1 LRKVSQK
8 KSKKQL
14 LHPLNFLNRFD
25 HHRGLFS
32 FSSFEQYHADLRSGD
47 TSCVQAVQHYLSAIE
62 LNQHLNCYLEVF
74 AEEALQR
81 ASELDAIPISG
92 KLHGTVIGIKDNIC
106 YKGHR
111 SSASSKILNN
121 FTSLYSATV
130 VERLVQ
136 EGAIIIGRLNCD
148 EFGMGSSNENS
159 AFGPVLNPNDLSRVA
174 GGSSGGSAAAV
185 KAGLC
190 MASLGSDTGG
200 SVRLPADFCGVVGYK
215 PSYGRVSRYGL
226 MAYGSSFD
234 QVGVLANSVEDA
246 AIVLDVIAGPDEFDS
261 TAIQSPLEKI
271 ELESKQRYRIAYFPE
286 WIEHSSIDP
295 EISQQLKSYLQQ
307 LENQGHEVK
316 PVSFSLTDFI
326 VPTYYILTT
335 AEASSNLSRYDGAR
349 FGYQSAK
356 AAENLYSFYQHN
368 RTEGF
373 GTEVKRRIMLGTF
386 VLSTGYYDAYYTK
399 AQQARQ
405 LLRQQTDLVFNHF
418 DFLLAP
424 NSPTVAYKLGE
435 KNKDPLAM
443 YMGDIFT
450 VFANLTGVPAVSL
463 PVFKH
468 SSNLPFGLQ
477 LLSSPQNEVP
487 LLRFSHQLMQ
497 Q

>member
-1 LRKVSQK
+1 M
-8 KSKKQL
+8 
-14 LHPLNFLNRFD
+14 
-25 HHRGLFS
+25 FS
-32 FSSFEQYHADLRSGD
+32 FSSIEQFHAHLKKGD
-47 TSCVQAVQHYLSAIE
+47 ITCVQAVQHYLAAIE
-62 LNQHLNCYLEVF
+62 QNKHLNCYLEIF
-74 AEEALQR
+74 AEEALRR
-81 ASELDAIPISG
+81 ASELDNQTSHG
-92 KLHGTVIGIKDNIC
+92 KLKGVVIGIKDNIC
-106 YKGHR
+106 YKQHTAT
-111 SSASSKILNN
+111 ASSKILKG
-121 FTSLYSATV
+121 FTSLYSATA
-130 VERLVQ
+130 VERLEQ
-136 EGAIIIGRLNCD
+136 EGAVIIGRLNCD

-159 AFGPVLNPNDLSRVA
+159 AFGPVLNPNDNSRVA

-215 PSYGRVSRYGL
+215 PGYGRVSRHGL

-234 QVGVLANSVEDA
+234 QIGVLANSIEDVA
-246 AIVLDVIAGPDEFDS
+246 TVLQIIAGPDEFDS

-271 ELESKQRYRIAYFPE
+271 EFEPEKKYRVAYFPE
-286 WIEHSSIDP
+286 WIEHSSIDS
-295 EISQQLKSYLQQ
+295 EISAQLKNFVQELI
-307 LENQGHEVK
+307 NNGHEVK
-316 PVSFSLTDFI
+316 PVPFSLTDFI

-349 FGYQSAK
+349 FGYRSAK
-356 AAENLYSFYQHN
+356 SAENLYSFYKHN

-373 GTEVKRRIMLGTF
+373 GKEVKRRIMLGTF
-386 VLSTGYYDAYYTK
+386 VLSTGYYDAYFTK
-399 AQQARQ
+399 AQQV
-405 LLRQQTDLVFNHF
+405 RQQLKQQTELIFKDF
-418 DFLLAP
+418 DFIIAP
-424 NSPTVAYKLGE
+424 NSPTIAYKLGE
-435 KNKDPLAM
+435 KNIDPLAM

-450 VFANLTGVPAVSL
+450 VFANLTGVPAISL

-477 LLSSPQNEVP
+477 ILSSPHNEVP